1 MIKVLQYLILILA
14 CLVTPLKA
22 EKIKEIKIEGNKR
35 VSENTIILYG
45 KIDKEKDYSENDL
58 NKIIENLY
66 STDFFEDIKVS
77 LNNGILN
84 LNLKEYPIIN
94 QLIISGEKKQ
104 SLAKQIK
111 DLIKL
116 KEKRS
121 FIKSYLSKDIDL
133 IKQLYSS
140 LGYNFAEVEP
150 RIKKVNENNLD
161 LIINIQR
168 GNKTEISSIKFL
180 GNQKVRSR
188 RLLDILASEEN
199 KFWKVISRN
208 TVFSEN
214 LINLDIR
221 LLNNYYKS
229 LGFYDAKIS
238 SNLAKL
244 IDAENAELIYSI
256 DEGNRFI
263 INKISTKVDKVFD
276 KKLFFPLEK
285 SYNRLIGQYYSP
297 FEVKK
302 LLDEIDQITEDNNL
316 QFVEHFVEEEVL
328 NDTIKI
334 KLNIFEGEKV
344 LVERIN
350 ISGNNITD
358 EDVIREEL
366 ILDEGDPFS
375 NIILEKSISEIK
387 QRNLFREVKHSVL
400 DGSKSNLK
408 IINIEV
414 QEKPTGE
421 ISAGAGIGSSGGTFA
436 VMVSENNWL
445 GQGKNVGFELEIDEE
460 SLSGTFTYKDPNY
473 NSLGNSINYYLSST
487 DNDKPDQGYE
497 NSIISAGVGT
507 GFEQYKDTFINIG
520 LNASYD
526 DLTTTSGASESL
538 KKQAGTYS
546 ELALN
551 YGLSIDKRDRVFKPT
566 DGFITSLNQ
575 QFPIAAD
582 KSFVANTF
590 QTSIYNK
597 LSENI
602 ILGNKFYLA
611 AVNGLQGDD
620 VRLSK
625 RTGLSSKRLKG
636 FERNKVGP
644 IDGKDHVGGNYA
656 AALNFEAQL
665 PNVLPEDSRADLGL
679 FLDFGNVWGV
689 DYDSSIGDSNKIRSS
704 AGAILNWLSP
714 LGPMNFTF
722 SQNIS
727 KADTDV
733 TESFNFN
740 IGTTF

>member
-1 MIKVLQYLILILA
+1 MNRALQYILLILA

-22 EKIKEIKIEGNKR
+22 EKIKEIIIEGNKR

-66 STDFFEDIKVS
+66 STEFFEDIKIS

-84 LNLKEYPIIN
+84 LNLKEYAVIN

-121 FIKSYLSKDIDL
+121 FIKSYLAKDIDL

-150 RIKKVNENNLD
+150 RIKKVDENNLD
-161 LIINIQR
+161 LIINVKR

-188 RLLDILASEEN
+188 RLLDIIASEES
-199 KFWKVISRN
+199 KFWKFISKN
-208 TVFSEN
+208 TVLSEN
-214 LINLDIR
+214 LIQLDKR
-221 LLNNYYKS
+221 LLTNYYKS
-229 LGFYDAKIS
+229 LGFYNVKITS
-238 SNLAKL
+238 SVAT
-244 IDAENAELIYSI
+244 IEDTTGAELIYSI

-276 KKLFFPLEK
+276 KSLFFPLEK
-285 SYNRLIGQYYSP
+285 SYNKLIGQYYSP

-334 KLNIFEGEKV
+334 SLNIFEGEKV

-387 QRNLFREVKHSVL
+387 QRNLFREVKHTVL
-400 DGSKSNLK
+400 PGSKSNLN

-414 QEKPTGE
+414 EEKPTGE
-421 ISAGAGIGSSGGTFA
+421 LSAGAGIGSSGGTFA
-436 VMVSENNWL
+436 IMVSENNWL
-445 GQGKNVGFELEIDEE
+445 GQGKKVGFELEVDEE
-460 SLSGTFTYKDPNY
+460 SLSGTFTYNDPNY

-497 NSIISAGVGT
+497 NSIISAGAGT

-526 DLTTTSGASESL
+526 DLTTTGGASESL

-566 DGFITSLNQ
+566 DGFITSFNQ
-575 QFPIAAD
+575 QFPLAAD

-620 VRLSK
+620 VRISK

-644 IDGKDHVGGNYA
+644 VDGKDHVGGNYA

-665 PNVLPEDSRADLGL
+665 PNFLPEDSRADLGL

>member
-161 LIINIQR
+161 LIINIKR

-188 RLLDILASEEN
+188 RLLDIIASEES
-199 KFWKVISRN
+199 KFWKFISKN
-208 TVFSEN
+208 TVLSEN
-214 LINLDIR
+214 LIQLDKR
-221 LLNNYYKS
+221 LLTNYYKS
-229 LGFYDAKIS
+229 LGFYNVKVTS
-238 SNLAKL
+238 SVAT
-244 IDAENAELIYSI
+244 IEDTEGAELIYSI

-276 KKLFFPLEK
+276 KNLFFPLEK

-445 GQGKNVGFELEIDEE
+445 GQGKKVGFELEIDEE

-566 DGFITSLNQ
+566 DGFITSFNQ

>member
-1 MIKVLQYLILILA
+1 M
-14 CLVTPLKA
+14 
-22 EKIKEIKIEGNKR
+22 
-35 VSENTIILYG
+35 
-45 KIDKEKDYSENDL
+45 
-58 NKIIENLY
+58 
-66 STDFFEDIKVS
+66 
-77 LNNGILN
+77 
-84 LNLKEYPIIN
+84 KEYPIIN

-161 LIINIQR
+161 LIINIKR

-188 RLLDILASEEN
+188 RLLDIIASEES
-199 KFWKVISRN
+199 KFWKFISKN
-208 TVFSEN
+208 TVLSEN
-214 LINLDIR
+214 LIQLDKR
-221 LLNNYYKS
+221 LLTNYYKS
-229 LGFYDAKIS
+229 LGFYNVKVTS
-238 SNLAKL
+238 SVAT
-244 IDAENAELIYSI
+244 IEDTEGAELIYSI

-276 KKLFFPLEK
+276 KNLFFPLEK

-445 GQGKNVGFELEIDEE
+445 GQGKKVGFELEIDEE

-566 DGFITSLNQ
+566 DGFITSFNQ

>member
-150 RIKKVNENNLD
+150 RIKKVDENNLD
-161 LIINIQR
+161 LIINIKR

-188 RLLDILASEEN
+188 RLLDIIASEES
-199 KFWKVISRN
+199 KFWKFISKN
-208 TVFSEN
+208 TVLSEN
-214 LINLDIR
+214 LIQLDKR
-221 LLNNYYKS
+221 LLTNYYKS
-229 LGFYDAKIS
+229 LGFYNVKVTS
-238 SNLAKL
+238 SVAT
-244 IDAENAELIYSI
+244 IEDTEGAELIYSI

-276 KKLFFPLEK
+276 KNLFFPLEK

-445 GQGKNVGFELEIDEE
+445 GQGKKVGFELEIDEE

-520 LNASYD
+520 LNASHD

-538 KKQAGTYS
+538 KNRQGHIA
-546 ELALN
+546 
-551 YGLSIDKRDRVFKPT
+551 
-566 DGFITSLNQ
+566 SL
-575 QFPIAAD
+575 
-582 KSFVANTF
+582 
-590 QTSIYNK
+590 
-597 LSENI
+597 
-602 ILGNKFYLA
+602 
-611 AVNGLQGDD
+611 
-620 VRLSK
+620 
-625 RTGLSSKRLKG
+625 
-636 FERNKVGP
+636 
-644 IDGKDHVGGNYA
+644 H
-656 AALNFEAQL
+656 
-665 PNVLPEDSRADLGL
+665 
-679 FLDFGNVWGV
+679 
-689 DYDSSIGDSNKIRSS
+689 
-704 AGAILNWLSP
+704 
-714 LGPMNFTF
+714 
-722 SQNIS
+722 
-727 KADTDV
+727 
-733 TESFNFN
+733 
-740 IGTTF
+740 

>member
-150 RIKKVNENNLD
+150 RIKKVDENNLD
-161 LIINIQR
+161 LIINIKR

-188 RLLDILASEEN
+188 RLLDIIASEES
-199 KFWKVISRN
+199 KFWKFISKN
-208 TVFSEN
+208 TVLSEN
-214 LINLDIR
+214 LIQLDKR
-221 LLNNYYKS
+221 LLTNYYKS
-229 LGFYDAKIS
+229 LGFYNVKVTS
-238 SNLAKL
+238 SVAT
-244 IDAENAELIYSI
+244 IEDTEGAELIYSI
-256 DEGNRFI
+256 DEGNRLI

-276 KKLFFPLEK
+276 KNLFFPLEK

-445 GQGKNVGFELEIDEE
+445 GQGKKVGFELEIDEE

-520 LNASYD
+520 LNASHD

-566 DGFITSLNQ
+566 DGFITSFNQ

>member
-150 RIKKVNENNLD
+150 RIKKVDENNLD
-161 LIINIQR
+161 LIINIKR

-188 RLLDILASEEN
+188 RLLDIIASEES
-199 KFWKVISRN
+199 KFWKFISKN
-208 TVFSEN
+208 TVLSEN
-214 LINLDIR
+214 LIQLDKR
-221 LLNNYYKS
+221 LLTNYYKS
-229 LGFYDAKIS
+229 LGFYNVKVTS
-238 SNLAKL
+238 SVAT
-244 IDAENAELIYSI
+244 IEDTEGAELIYSI

-276 KKLFFPLEK
+276 KNLFFPLEK

-445 GQGKNVGFELEIDEE
+445 GQGKKVGFELEIDEE

-520 LNASYD
+520 LNASHD

-566 DGFITSLNQ
+566 DGFITSFNQ

>member
-161 LIINIQR
+161 LIINIKR

-188 RLLDILASEEN
+188 RLLDIIASEES
-199 KFWKVISRN
+199 KFWKFISKN
-208 TVFSEN
+208 TVLSEN
-214 LINLDIR
+214 LIQLDKR
-221 LLNNYYKS
+221 LLTNYYKS
-229 LGFYDAKIS
+229 LGFYNVKVTS
-238 SNLAKL
+238 SVAT
-244 IDAENAELIYSI
+244 IEDTEGAELIYSI

-276 KKLFFPLEK
+276 KNLFFPLEK

-445 GQGKNVGFELEIDEE
+445 GQGK
-460 SLSGTFTYKDPNY
+460 
-473 NSLGNSINYYLSST
+473 
-487 DNDKPDQGYE
+487 
-497 NSIISAGVGT
+497 
-507 GFEQYKDTFINIG
+507 
-520 LNASYD
+520 
-526 DLTTTSGASESL
+526 
-538 KKQAGTYS
+538 
-546 ELALN
+546 
-551 YGLSIDKRDRVFKPT
+551 
-566 DGFITSLNQ
+566 
-575 QFPIAAD
+575 
-582 KSFVANTF
+582 
-590 QTSIYNK
+590 K
-597 LSENI
+597 L
-602 ILGNKFYLA
+602 
-611 AVNGLQGDD
+611 V
-620 VRLSK
+620 
-625 RTGLSSKRLKG
+625 
-636 FERNKVGP
+636 
-644 IDGKDHVGGNYA
+644 
-656 AALNFEAQL
+656 
-665 PNVLPEDSRADLGL
+665 
-679 FLDFGNVWGV
+679 
-689 DYDSSIGDSNKIRSS
+689 SN
-704 AGAILNWLSP
+704 
-714 LGPMNFTF
+714 
-722 SQNIS
+722 
-727 KADTDV
+727 
-733 TESFNFN
+733 
-740 IGTTF
+740 

>member
-1 MIKVLQYLILILA
+1 MIKVLQYILLILA
-14 CLVTPLKA
+14 CLATPLKA
-22 EKIKEIKIEGNKR
+22 EKIKEIIIEGNKR

-45 KIDKEKDYSENDL
+45 KIDKEKDYSENDI

-66 STDFFEDIKVS
+66 TTEFFEDIKIS
-77 LNNGILN
+77 FNNGILN
-84 LNLKEYPIIN
+84 LNLKEYSVIN

-121 FIKSYLSKDIDL
+121 FIKSYLAKDIDL

-140 LGYNFAEVEP
+140 LGYNFVEVEP
-150 RIKKVNENNLD
+150 RIKKVDENNLD
-161 LIINIQR
+161 LIINVKR

-188 RLLDILASEEN
+188 RLLDVIASEES
-199 KFWKVISRN
+199 KFWKFISKN
-208 TVFSEN
+208 TVLSEN
-214 LINLDIR
+214 LIQLDKR
-221 LLNNYYKS
+221 LLTNYYKS
-229 LGFYDAKIS
+229 LGFYNVKVTS
-238 SNLAKL
+238 SVAT
-244 IDAENAELIYSI
+244 IEDTSGAELIYSI

-276 KKLFFPLEK
+276 KNLFFPLEK
-285 SYNRLIGQYYSP
+285 SYNKLIGQYYSP
-297 FEVKK
+297 FDVKK
-302 LLDEIDQITEDNNL
+302 LLEEIDQITEDNNL

-350 ISGNNITD
+350 VSGNNITD

-366 ILDEGDPFS
+366 ILDEGDPYS

-387 QRNLFREVKHSVL
+387 QRNLFREVKHEVL
-400 DGSKSNLK
+400 PGSKSNLK

-414 QEKPTGE
+414 EEKPTGE
-421 ISAGAGIGSSGGTFA
+421 ISAGAGVGSSGGTFA
-436 VMVSENNWL
+436 IMVSENNWL
-445 GQGKNVGFELEIDEE
+445 GQGKNVGFELEVDEE

-507 GFEQYKDTFINIG
+507 GFEQYKDTFLNIG

-526 DLTTTSGASESL
+526 DLTTTGGASESL
-538 KKQAGTYS
+538 KKQAGAYS

-566 DGFITSLNQ
+566 DGFITSFNQ
-575 QFPIAAD
+575 QFPITAD
-582 KSFVANTF
+582 KNFVANSF

-602 ILGNKFYLA
+602 ILGNKFYFA

-620 VRLSK
+620 VRISK
-625 RTGLSSKRLKG
+625 RTNLSSKRLKG

-644 IDGKDHVGGNYA
+644 LDGNDHVGGNYA

-689 DYDSSIGDSNKIRSS
+689 DYDSSISDSNKIRSS
-704 AGAILNWLSP
+704 VGAILNWLSP

-722 SQNIS
+722 SQNLS

-733 TESFNFN
+733 TESFSFN